1 MTNQPEIRA
10 SEYRY
15 LSAERGLSIARGTRY
30 PRLSVSGNLNTNI
43 SSSAQEVTGF
53 LALPPSIVESGFT
66 SGGDTVYSVVPNNVI
81 QTRETPFSKQF
92 EDNLGKSVGFTLSVP
107 IFNGWAARN
116 NVTRARIG
124 LEQARISR
132 EQTRKTLYKSVQQAV
147 TDAQAASSRYE
158 SGNRSLSAL
167 ERSFEENRKR
177 FEVGAISTYDFL
189 LVQNNLARARATA
202 LQNKY
207 DFLFRLKVLD
217 FYQGKPLSF

>member
-1 MTNQPEIRA
+1 M
-10 SEYRY
+10 
-15 LSAERGLSIARGTRY
+15 
-30 PRLSVSGNLNTNI
+30 
-43 SSSAQEVTGF
+43 
-53 LALPPSIVESGFT
+53 
-66 SGGDTVYSVVPNNVI
+66 
-81 QTRETPFSKQF
+81 
-92 EDNLGKSVGFTLSVP
+92 SVP